1 MYFSTLYVIAPIAV
15 VVAFILATSTVKIL
29 REYERAVVF
38 TLGRFQKVKGPGL
51 VLMIPFIQ
59 EMVRVDLRIQVIEI
73 PTQDVISHDNVSMKV
88 DAVLYFNV
96 VNPERAIIQVQN
108 YLPATNMLAQTTL
121 RAVLGQHELDEM
133 LSERKKLSA
142 DVQSILDSQTET
154 WGIKVSNVE
163 IRTVELTDNMVKA
176 IAKQAEAERDRRAK
190 IIHAEAEFQASQTLV
205 NAAKILSSIPAAMQ
219 LRYLQTLTEIG
230 AEQNSTI
237 IFPMPIDIIKP
248 FLELLDK
255 AGKAPVANGL
265 IQGSTVQ
272 ELPLAH

>member
-1 MYFSTLYVIAPIAV
+1 MALVPMYFIPVLAMV
-15 VVAFILATSTVKIL
+15 VFVLITASVKIL

-51 VLMIPFIQ
+51 ILMIPFVQ
-59 EMVRVDLRIQVIEI
+59 QMVRVDLRIQVIEI
-73 PTQDVISHDNVSMKV
+73 PSQDVISRDNVSMKV

-133 LSERKKLSA
+133 LSERKKLST

-163 IRTVELTDNMVKA
+163 IRTVELTENMVRA

-237 IFPMPIDIIKP
+237 VFPMPIDIIKP
-248 FLELLDK
+248 FLQIIEK
-255 AGKAPVANGL
+255 TAKGANG
-265 IQGSTVQ
+265 TVAVPDALADG
-272 ELPLAH
+272 LPAVVQ